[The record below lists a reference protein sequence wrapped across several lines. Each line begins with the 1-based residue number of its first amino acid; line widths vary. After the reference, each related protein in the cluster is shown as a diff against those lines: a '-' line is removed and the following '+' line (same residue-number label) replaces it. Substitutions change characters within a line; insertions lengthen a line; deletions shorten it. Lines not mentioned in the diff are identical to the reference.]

1 LPDTPDSAAQDSA
14 AQDSTGAD
22 RVWAAALDALEER
35 AAQAGGPAGLG
46 PWHLA
51 APLPA
56 LPAALAERA
65 REVQAAQQ
73 RAIDGLRNQQERIR
87 AELESL
93 GNVQPPRP
101 DGEPP
106 VYLDLIG

>member
-1 LPDTPDSAAQDSA
+1 MPDD
-14 AQDSTGAD
+14 GG
-22 RVWAAALDALEER
+22 WAEALDALEAR
-35 AAQAGGPAGLG
+35 AAQAAGPEALE
-46 PWHLA
+46 PWRPD

-73 RAIDGLRNQQERIR
+73 RAIDGLRDQQERIR

-93 GNVQPPRP
+93 GTVQTPRT
-101 DGEPP
+101 DAEPP

>member
-1 LPDTPDSAAQDSA
+1 LPDD
-14 AQDSTGAD
+14 GG
-22 RVWAAALDALEER
+22 WAEALDALEAR
-35 AAQAGGPAGLG
+35 ATVAAGPEGLE
-46 PWHLA
+46 PWRPD

-65 REVQAAQQ
+65 REVHAAQQ
-73 RAIDGLRNQQERIR
+73 RAIDGLRDQQERIR

-93 GNVQPPRP
+93 GTVQTPRAEA
-101 DGEPP
+101 EPP

>member
-1 LPDTPDSAAQDSA
+1 MPEQ
-14 AQDSTGAD
+14 GG
-22 RVWAAALDALEER
+22 WAEALDALEAR
-35 AAQAGGPAGLG
+35 AAQAAGSAALG
-46 PWHLA
+46 PWHPD

-65 REVQAAQQ
+65 RAVQAAQQ
-73 RAIDGLRNQQERIR
+73 RAIDGLRDQQERIR

-93 GNVQPPRP
+93 ASVQAPRA
-101 DGEPP
+101 DAEPP